1 MTTAFLD
8 APRFP
13 DIVGGLAMG
22 GPTFST
28 SVVALKSGH
37 EQRNQNWSRGR
48 GSWDFPSA
56 LEEIRHS
63 AAVIAFFRVV
73 KGRAFGFRFRD
84 PLDCTATT
92 AQGTVQRLGVGSYQ
106 MTKTYALGG
115 LSDVRTIKKPDRFD
129 CAIYIGGV
137 VDPLAVIDSTTG
149 IITLT
154 TDPAAEDVSWAGSF
168 DVPCRF
174 ATDELKIGYNSGGLL
189 DWTSVQV
196 LEIM

>member
-1 MTTAFLD
+1 
-8 APRFP
+8 
-13 DIVGGLAMG
+13 MG

-84 PLDCTATT
+84 PLDFTATT
-92 AQGTVQRLGVGSYQ
+92 AQGTVMRLGVGSCGPQ
-106 MTKTYALGG
+106 GRQ
-115 LSDVRTIKKPDRFD
+115 S
-129 CAIYIGGV
+129 
-137 VDPLAVIDSTTG
+137 
-149 IITLT
+149 
-154 TDPAAEDVSWAGSF
+154 
-168 DVPCRF
+168 
-174 ATDELKIGYNSGGLL
+174 
-189 DWTSVQV
+189 
-196 LEIM
+196 